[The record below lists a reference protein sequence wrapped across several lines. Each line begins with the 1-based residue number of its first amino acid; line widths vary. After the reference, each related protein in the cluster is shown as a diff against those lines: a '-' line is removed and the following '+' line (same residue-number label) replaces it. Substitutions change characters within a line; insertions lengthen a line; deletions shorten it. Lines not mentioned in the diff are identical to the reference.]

1 MIYLHAPLHF
11 SYQLSSS
18 LSFSAWLAELE
29 AGAATQDSYS
39 SLETRIGKQQPF
51 QLLNALYLMTTSDL
65 A

>member
-51 QLLNALYLMTTSDL
+51 QLLNAL
-65 A
+65 